1 MMITRD
7 INKNNYHH
15 RHHRDLQLQQE
26 ISVMTTAIA
35 E

>member
-15 RHHRDLQLQQE
+15 HHHHDLQLQQE